1 METDFLEPIISRFS
15 CTQAAPE
22 PPFTQGTFMNRRINR
37 RTFCAGLG
45 ASAMLSS
52 DIARAAIAGPGA
64 RPNIVYILA
73 DDLGWG
79 DIDAYNAHSAIPTP
93 NMNEFAHQSMRF
105 SDMHAS
111 SAVCTPSRYSILTGR
126 YCWRSRLK
134 KGVLNGDSAN
144 LIEEGRMTV
153 PSMLK
158 SAGYY
163 TAGVGKW
170 HLGLGDQ
177 EKTDFSKPLIPG
189 PVSHGFDYYF
199 GIPASLDMAP
209 YVYFEND
216 HVVEPASITDPGSKN
231 PRGVFW
237 RAGLRAPH
245 FEIPEV
251 LPTLTE
257 KTLDILR
264 ERAAH
269 KQTPFFL
276 YFALPS
282 PHTPW
287 VALPEYRGKS
297 AAGDYGDYVV
307 EVDAMIGRVLDAL
320 KHGNLIENTIVIIT
334 SDNGADWKPEDIEK
348 YPHRANAGWR
358 GEKADVWE
366 AGHRIPFMVRWP
378 GHVSA
383 NTVSD
388 ETVSLTDLMA
398 TLAALLHIPLPTNAG
413 EDSFNNLPIWL
424 AQKHQPVRKT
434 IVDHSID
441 GMFTIREGDWKLE
454 LGLGSGGF
462 SSPRTV
468 EPAPGGIKGQL
479 YNLADDPHELYN
491 LWAQRPDIVDRLTK
505 LLDQD
510 KESGHTRY

>member
-1 METDFLEPIISRFS
+1 MTRS
-15 CTQAAPE
+15 
-22 PPFTQGTFMNRRINR
+22 INR

-45 ASAMLSS
+45 ATSVILSAPKL
-52 DIARAAIAGPGA
+52 AAAGTA
-64 RPNIVYILA
+64 AKKPNVVYILA

-79 DIDAYNAHSAIPTP
+79 DMDVYNAHSAVPTP
-93 NMNEFAHQSMRF
+93 NCNGFAKEGMLF
-105 SDMHAS
+105 TDMHAS

-134 KGVLNGDSAN
+134 KGVLDGDSPN

-170 HLGLGDQ
+170 HLGLGN
-177 EKTDFSKPLIPG
+177 EAKTDFSKPLTPG
-189 PVSHGFDYYF
+189 PNSHGFDYYF

-216 HVVEPASITDPGSKN
+216 HLVEPATIPDPGSKE

-237 RAGLRAPH
+237 RAGLRAKDFDMH
-245 FEIPEV
+245 QC
-251 LPTLTE
+251 LPTLTDKAIE
-257 KTLDILR
+257 VLHQRVQQPD
-264 ERAAH
+264 
-269 KQTPFFL
+269 TPFLL
-276 YFALPS
+276 YFAMPS

-287 VALPEYRGKS
+287 LPLPEYHGKS
-297 AAGDYGDYVV
+297 GAGDYGDYVV

-320 KHGNLIENTIVIIT
+320 KANGQVDNTIVVVT
-334 SDNGADWKPEDIEK
+334 SDNGADWKIGDIER

-366 AGHRIPFMVRWP
+366 AGHRIPFIARWP
-378 GHVSA
+378 KHIPP
-383 NTVSD
+383 NTVCD
-388 ETVSLTDLMA
+388 ETASLTDLMG
-398 TLAALLHIPLPTNAG
+398 TLAAILRIELPPNAG
-413 EDSFNNLPIWL
+413 EDSFNLLPAL
-424 AQKHQPVRKT
+424 LHQPHPPIRDT

-441 GMFTIREGDWKLE
+441 GMFTIREGNWKLE

-462 SSPRTV
+462 SEPRTV
-468 EPAPGGIKGQL
+468 EPVPGGIKGQL

-491 LWAQRPDIVDRLTK
+491 LYEQHPEIVARLTK
-505 LLDQD
+505 MLDTYKD
-510 KESGHTRY
+510 SGHTRY

>member
-1 METDFLEPIISRFS
+1 MTRS
-15 CTQAAPE
+15 
-22 PPFTQGTFMNRRINR
+22 INR

-45 ASAMLSS
+45 ATSVILSAPKL
-52 DIARAAIAGPGA
+52 AAAGA
-64 RPNIVYILA
+64 TTKKPNVVYILA

-79 DIDAYNAHSAIPTP
+79 DMDVYNAHSAVPTP
-93 NMNEFAHQSMRF
+93 NCNEFAKEGMLF
-105 SDMHAS
+105 TDMHAS

-134 KGVLNGDSAN
+134 KGVLDGDSPN

-170 HLGLGDQ
+170 HLGLGN
-177 EKTDFSKPLIPG
+177 EAKTDFSKPLTPG
-189 PVSHGFDYYF
+189 PNSHGFDYYF

-216 HVVEPASITDPGSKN
+216 HLVEPATIPDPGSKE

-237 RAGLRAPH
+237 RAGLRAKDFDMH
-245 FEIPEV
+245 QC
-251 LPTLTE
+251 LPTLTDKAIE
-257 KTLDILR
+257 VLHQRVQQPD
-264 ERAAH
+264 
-269 KQTPFFL
+269 TPFLL
-276 YFALPS
+276 YFAMPS

-287 VALPEYRGKS
+287 LPLPEYHGKS
-297 AAGDYGDYVV
+297 GAGDYGDYVV

-320 KHGNLIENTIVIIT
+320 KANGQVDNTIVVVT
-334 SDNGADWKPEDIEK
+334 SDNGADWKIGDIER
-348 YPHRANAGWR
+348 YPHRANVGWR

-366 AGHRIPFMVRWP
+366 AGHRIPFIARWP
-378 GHVSA
+378 KHIPP
-383 NTVSD
+383 NTVCD
-388 ETVSLTDLMA
+388 ETASLTDLMG
-398 TLAALLHIPLPTNAG
+398 TLAAILRIELPPNAG
-413 EDSFNNLPIWL
+413 EDSFNLLPAL
-424 AQKHQPVRKT
+424 LHQPHQPIRDT

-441 GMFTIREGDWKLE
+441 GMFTIREGNWKLE

-462 SSPRTV
+462 SEPRTV
-468 EPAPGGIKGQL
+468 EPVPGGIKGQL

-491 LWAQRPDIVDRLTK
+491 LYEQHPEIVARLTK
-505 LLDQD
+505 MLDTYKD
-510 KESGHTRY
+510 SGHTRY

>member
-1 METDFLEPIISRFS
+1 MSGPLD
-15 CTQAAPE
+15 
-22 PPFTQGTFMNRRINR
+22 RRA
-37 RTFCAGLG
+37 FCAGLG
-45 ASAMLSS
+45 ASFMLLTTRSYS
-52 DIARAAIAGPGA
+52 DVRSGTK
-64 RPNIVYILA
+64 PNVVYILA

-79 DIDAYNAHSAIPTP
+79 DIDVYNRYSAIPTP
-93 NMNEFAHQSMRF
+93 IANKFAAESMRF
-105 SDMHAS
+105 TDMHAS

-134 KGVLNGDSAN
+134 KGVLNGDSPN

-158 SAGYY
+158 DAGYY

-170 HLGLGDQ
+170 HLGLGDG
-177 EKTDFSKPLIPG
+177 EKTDFSKALTPG
-189 PVSHGFDYYF
+189 PISHGFDYFF

-216 HVVEPASITDPGSKN
+216 HVVEPATVKDPGSSS

-237 RAGLRAPH
+237 RAGLRAEH
-245 FEIPEV
+245 FEIPKV
-251 LPTLTE
+251 LPTLTD
-257 KTLDILR
+257 KTVDLIHQ
-264 ERAAH
+264 RAQH
-269 KQTPFFL
+269 PEQPFFL

-287 VALPEYRGKS
+287 VPLPEYRGRSK
-297 AAGDYGDYVV
+297 AGDYGDYVV

-320 KHGNLIENTIVIIT
+320 KASGLAENTLVIVT
-334 SDNGADWKPEDIEK
+334 SDNGADWKPEDIEH

-378 GHVSA
+378 GHVTP

-388 ETVSLTDLMA
+388 ETASLTDLMG
-398 TLAALLHIPLPTNAG
+398 TLAAVLKIQLPTDAG
-413 EDSFNNLPIWL
+413 EDSFNLLPVFL
-424 AQKHQPVRKT
+424 SQKHAPIRKT
-434 IVDHSID
+434 IIDHSID

-462 SSPRTV
+462 SAPRTV
-468 EPAPGGIKGQL
+468 EPVEGGVKGQL
-479 YNLADDPHELYN
+479 YNLRDDPHELYN
-491 LWAQRPDIVDRLTK
+491 LYAEKPEIVERLTK
-505 LLDQD
+505 LLDDYQA
-510 KESGHTRY
+510 SGHTRY

>member
-1 METDFLEPIISRFS
+1 MTRS
-15 CTQAAPE
+15 
-22 PPFTQGTFMNRRINR
+22 INR

-45 ASAMLSS
+45 ATSVILSAPKL
-52 DIARAAIAGPGA
+52 AAAGTA
-64 RPNIVYILA
+64 AKKPNVVYILA

-79 DIDAYNAHSAIPTP
+79 DMDVYNAHSAVPTP
-93 NMNEFAHQSMRF
+93 NCNGFAKEGMLF
-105 SDMHAS
+105 TDMHAS

-134 KGVLNGDSAN
+134 KGVLDGDSPN

-170 HLGLGDQ
+170 HLGLGN
-177 EKTDFSKPLIPG
+177 EAKTDFSKPLTPG
-189 PVSHGFDYYF
+189 PNSHGFDYYF

-216 HVVEPASITDPGSKN
+216 HLVEPATIPDPGSKE

-237 RAGLRAPH
+237 RAGLRAKDFDMH
-245 FEIPEV
+245 QC
-251 LPTLTE
+251 LPTLTDKAIE
-257 KTLDILR
+257 VLHQRMQQPD
-264 ERAAH
+264 
-269 KQTPFFL
+269 TPFLL
-276 YFALPS
+276 YFAMPS

-287 VALPEYRGKS
+287 LPLPEYHGKS
-297 AAGDYGDYVV
+297 GAGDYGDYVV

-320 KHGNLIENTIVIIT
+320 KANGQVDNTIVVVT
-334 SDNGADWKPEDIEK
+334 SDNGADWKIGDIER

-366 AGHRIPFMVRWP
+366 AGHRIPFIARWP
-378 GHVSA
+378 KHIPP
-383 NTVSD
+383 NTVCD
-388 ETVSLTDLMA
+388 ETASLTDLMG
-398 TLAALLHIPLPTNAG
+398 TLAAILRIELPPNAG
-413 EDSFNNLPIWL
+413 EDSFNLLPAL
-424 AQKHQPVRKT
+424 LHQPHPPIRDT

-441 GMFTIREGDWKLE
+441 GMFTIREGNWKLE

-462 SSPRTV
+462 SEPRTV
-468 EPAPGGIKGQL
+468 EPVPGGIKGQL

-491 LWAQRPDIVDRLTK
+491 LYEQHPEIVARLTK
-505 LLDQD
+505 MLDTYKD
-510 KESGHTRY
+510 SGHTRY